1 MKSGFVSIIGKP
13 NAGKSTLL
21 NALLGQK
28 LVITTPKAQTTRHRI
43 LGIDSEPEY
52 QIVYSDTPGVIKP
65 KYKLHEK
72 MMNYVG
78 YAVAD
83 ADVLVLMIAMD
94 EKYDESDVMAIAQK
108 TDIPRIM
115 IINKTDISTPEKT
128 ELRKKEVS
136 SLISFTHIFEICA
149 LKKTW
154 VEEIKRAIIDLLP
167 EGSPY
172 YDPESVSDRNE
183 RFFVAELIR
192 EQIFMQMSDEIP
204 YSSDVNIM
212 QFQEK
217 EDITVIHAEIYVE
230 RLTQKAMVIG
240 KNGSRL
246 KQIGAAARKNIES
259 FLEKKVYLELYVKV
273 RDNWKDNMN
282 QLKHLG
288 YTE

>member
-43 LGIDSEPEY
+43 LGIDSEDDY

-65 KYKLHEK
+65 KYKLHQK
-72 MMNYVG
+72 MMNYVS

-83 ADVLVLMIAMD
+83 ADVLVLMVATD
-94 EKYDESDVMAIAQK
+94 EKHDEADLMAIAQK
-108 TDIPRIM
+108 TDIPRIL
-115 IINKTDISTPEKT
+115 IINKTDISTPEKI

-136 SLISFTHIFEICA
+136 SLISFNHIFEISA
-149 LKKTW
+149 LKKTGL
-154 VEEIKRAIIDLLP
+154 ENIKQTIIDLLP
-167 EGSPY
+167 EGMPY

-183 RFFVAELIR
+183 RFFVGELIR
-192 EQIFMQMSDEIP
+192 EQIFMQMQDEIP
-204 YSSDVNIM
+204 YSSEVNIM

-217 EDITVIHAEIYVE
+217 EDISVIHAEIYVE
-230 RLTQKAMVIG
+230 RVTQKGMIIG
-240 KNGSRL
+240 KNGTKL
-246 KQIGAAARKNIES
+246 KQIGAAARKNIEA
-259 FLEKKVYLELYVKV
+259 FLEKKVYLELFVKV
-273 RDNWKDNMN
+273 RDNWKDNHH

-288 YTE
+288 YEE

>member
-21 NALLGQK
+21 NALLGQR

-43 LGIDSEPEY
+43 LGIDSEPDY

-65 KYKLHEK
+65 KYKLHQK

-83 ADVLVLMIAMD
+83 ADVLVLMVATD
-94 EKYDESDVMAIAQK
+94 EKHDESDVLAIAQK
-108 TDIPRIM
+108 TNIPRIL
-115 IINKTDISTPEKT
+115 IINKTDIASPEKV

-136 SLISFTHIFEICA
+136 SLISFNHIFEISA
-149 LKKTW
+149 LKKTGI
-154 VEEIKRAIIDLLP
+154 EAIKQTIIDLLP
-167 EGSPY
+167 EGMPY

-192 EQIFMQMSDEIP
+192 EQIFMQMQDEIP
-204 YSSDVNIM
+204 YSSEVNIM

-217 EDITVIHAEIYVE
+217 ADISVIHAEIYVE
-230 RLTQKAMVIG
+230 RATQKGMIIG
-240 KNGSRL
+240 KNGTKLR
-246 KQIGAAARKNIES
+246 QIGAAARKNIEE
-259 FLEKKVYLELYVKV
+259 FLEKKVYLELFVKI
-273 RDNWKDNMN
+273 RDNWKDNTS

-288 YTE
+288 YEE

>member
-43 LGIDSEPEY
+43 LGIDSETDY

-65 KYKLHEK
+65 KYKLHQK

-83 ADVLVLMIAMD
+83 ADVLVLMVATD
-94 EKYDESDVMAIAQK
+94 EKHDEADLIAIAQK
-108 TDIPRIM
+108 TNIPRIL
-115 IINKTDISTPEKT
+115 IVNKTDIATPERI
-128 ELRKKEVS
+128 EQRKKEVS
-136 SLISFTHIFEICA
+136 SLISFNHIFEISA
-149 LKKTW
+149 LKKTGIA
-154 VEEIKRAIIDLLP
+154 EIKQTIISLLP
-167 EGSPY
+167 EGMPY

-192 EQIFMQMSDEIP
+192 EQIFMQMQDEIP

-212 QFQEK
+212 QYQEK

-230 RLTQKAMVIG
+230 RVTQKGMIIG
-240 KNGSRL
+240 KNGARL
-246 KQIGAAARKNIES
+246 KQIGAVSRKNIEA
-259 FLEKKVYLELYVKV
+259 FLEKKVYLELFVKV
-273 RDNWKDNMN
+273 RDNWKDNTN

-288 YTE
+288 YEL

>member
-43 LGIDSEPEY
+43 LGIDSEDNY

-65 KYKLHEK
+65 KYKLHQK
-72 MMNYVG
+72 MMNYVS
-78 YAVAD
+78 YAVSD
-83 ADVLVLMIAMD
+83 ADVLVLMVATD
-94 EKYDESDVMAIAQK
+94 EKHDEADLMAIAQK
-108 TDIPRIM
+108 TDIPRIL
-115 IINKTDISTPEKT
+115 IINKTDISTPEKI

-136 SLISFTHIFEICA
+136 SLISFNHIFEISA
-149 LKKTW
+149 LKKTGL
-154 VEEIKRAIIDLLP
+154 ENIKQTIVDLLP
-167 EGSPY
+167 EGMPY

-192 EQIFMQMSDEIP
+192 EQIFMQMEDEIP
-204 YSSDVNIM
+204 YSSEVNIM

-217 EDITVIHAEIYVE
+217 EDISVIHAEIYVE
-230 RLTQKAMVIG
+230 RVTQKGMIIG

-246 KQIGAAARKNIES
+246 KQIGAAARKNIEV
-259 FLEKKVYLELYVKV
+259 FLEKKVYLALFVKI
-273 RDNWKDNMN
+273 RDNWKDNHH

-288 YTE
+288 YEE

>member
-43 LGIDSEPEY
+43 LGIDSEDDY

-65 KYKLHEK
+65 KYKLHQK
-72 MMNYVG
+72 MMNYVS
-78 YAVAD
+78 YAVLD
-83 ADVLVLMIAMD
+83 ADVLVLMVATD
-94 EKYDESDVMAIAQK
+94 EKHDEADLMAIAQK
-108 TDIPRIM
+108 ANIPRIL
-115 IINKTDISTPEKT
+115 IINKTDISTPEKI

-136 SLISFTHIFEICA
+136 SLISFNHIFEISA
-149 LKKTW
+149 LKKTGM
-154 VEEIKRAIIDLLP
+154 ENIKQTIIDLLP
-167 EGSPY
+167 EGMPY

-192 EQIFMQMSDEIP
+192 EQIFMQMQDEIP
-204 YSSDVNIM
+204 YSSEVNIM

-217 EDITVIHAEIYVE
+217 EDISVIHAEIYVE
-230 RLTQKAMVIG
+230 RVTQKGMIIG
-240 KNGSRL
+240 KNGARL
-246 KQIGAAARKNIES
+246 KQIGAAARKNIEA
-259 FLEKKVYLELYVKV
+259 FLEKKVYLELFVKI
-273 RDNWKDNMN
+273 RDNWKDNHH

-288 YTE
+288 YEE